1 MKPIMISNPKSREA
15 ALGHRHLKEKG
26 TLQIGTKIPGT
37 STITP
42 QTGTATQKTE
52 KIGTVPEGPIAK
64 AVVKISNPGG
74 SKSPSRFEV
83 WIFEDNH
90 IWPPQ
95 RVFYFTKFFVFCFV
109 QLCKKFNKNTV
120 CLDKTLKLLVIH

>member
-15 ALGHRHLKEKG
+15 ALGHRRLKEKG

-64 AVVKISNPGG
+64 AVVKISNSGG
-74 SKSPSRFEV
+74 SKSPLRFEV
-83 WIFEDNH
+83 WILEDNH
-90 IWPPQ
+90 ISPPQ
-95 RVFYFTKFFVFCFV
+95 QVLRCVEIFF
-109 QLCKKFNKNTV
+109 
-120 CLDKTLKLLVIH
+120 